1 MSELCLTLLCP
12 PALEERVLD
21 LLLMMPEIAIFTS
34 TRAAA
39 PGLSH
44 ERLSATEQVLG
55 LAVMTQVQ
63 ALLTQAERAS
73 VLTHLKRELVGTGL
87 HYWITPVIEAGEFA

>member
-21 LLLMMPEIAIFTS
+21 MLLMTPEISVFTS
-34 TRAAA
+34 ARAAA
-39 PGLSH
+39 HGLHPS
-44 ERLSATEQVLG
+44 RLDAGEQVLG

-63 ALLTQAERAS
+63 ALLGGPDRDAVLAE
-73 VLTHLKRELVGTGL
+73 LKRKLAGSGL
-87 HYWITPVIEAGEFA
+87 RYWLTPVIESGELA